1 MIGLLIFKTIQLF
14 TDNQGTHIVFF
25 VIALLMLLSWMWQ
38 EVYPDRN
45 QNYTIH

>member
-1 MIGLLIFKTIQLF
+1 MIGLMIFKTIQLF

-38 EVYPDRN
+38 EVNPDRN
-45 QNYTIH
+45 QNYSIH